1 MANLTPTNL
10 LLGFEAVNEEFQK
23 PEFRVPN
30 TAALSTA
37 IVGKQNL
44 NPFAELRT
52 REDRATWFDFQ
63 ISKADEGKTERLFDH
78 SGGSMDSL
86 RRQISWGTVVDT
98 FSISEKQCDNNSHGF
113 AGVFQTGIKNSIQK
127 NLVKFDN
134 AFLALLKAD
143 VTQINLGG
151 LSGRGSWDAANNI
164 FQILNSQKDYMMAL
178 IEANMNNND
187 YNEQLIALVDSL
199 LFIDAMKQMNQGAG
213 NATNLA
219 YQFGNTNLVKTSKQL
234 YSGFD
239 GSAIVFP
246 AGMVGLTTWIP
257 KQNRGAIDEERAM
270 TNPNGD
276 VGNISIP
283 IYDQE
288 GNVMDTL
295 DAAISIYTKR
305 ADTSARNGNKQD
317 MLTEVEVSW
326 DYAYLSAPLSAA
338 RATGDFAGKTDS
350 VVYAYGVTEA

>member
-10 LLGFEAVNEEFQK
+10 LLGFEAVTEEFQK

-37 IVGKQNL
+37 IVGAQNL

-52 REDRATWFDFQ
+52 REDRATWFDFM
-63 ISKADEGKTERLFDH
+63 ISKADEGATERLYNH
-78 SGGSMDSL
+78 TGGSIDSL
-86 RRQISWGTVVDT
+86 RRQITWGTVVDT
-98 FSISEKQCDNNSHGF
+98 FSISEKQCDNNSMGF
-113 AGVFQTGIKNSIQK
+113 AGVFQAGIRNSYQK

-151 LSGRGSWDAANNI
+151 LTGRAQWDAVNNI
-164 FQILNSQKDYMMAL
+164 FDIAAAQKAYTMAL

-187 YNEQLIALVDSL
+187 FNNQLIALVDPVM
-199 LFIDAMKQMNQGAG
+199 FIDAKNQMNQGIG

-219 YQFGNTNLVKTSKQL
+219 YQFGNVSLVKTNKQL

-246 AGMVGLTTWIP
+246 AGLMGLTTWIP
-257 KQNRGAIDEERAM
+257 KQNRKDIDEEKAM
-270 TNPNGD
+270 TTVNGD
-276 VGNISIP
+276 VGRISIP
-283 IYDQE
+283 IYDQN

-305 ADTSARNGNKQD
+305 ADTSLRNGNKQD
-317 MLTEVEVSW
+317 LLTEIEISW
-326 DYAYLSAPLSAA
+326 DYAYLSAPLSTA

-350 VVYAYGVTEA
+350 VIYAYGVLSD